1 MSTFSTYKALIVDDE
16 KPVRIAIEKLAD
28 WKKYHIESVSMAS
41 NGREA
46 YEQMTKESPDII
58 FMDIC
63 MPIMDGLEFL
73 ETAKE
78 EYPGS
83 QFIIVSGYDDFS
95 YAQKA
100 LRFGATDYLLKPVE
114 GSTINLAIEHALE
127 KIEATRKDQQLLD
140 KSLQDSSQSVT
151 GTATDTFDSNKS
163 PESVASIA
171 AEIKAYIDSNF
182 SENIRITMFSE
193 KYYFSKEYLS
203 RLFKQSYGFS
213 IYEYVL
219 KVRME
224 NAARLLRDE
233 NTTIQDVGSKVGFSD
248 NNYFSKAFKNYY
260 NISPTEYRR
269 QNL

>member
-1 MSTFSTYKALIVDDE
+1 MSTSTYKALIVDDE

-28 WKKYHIESVSMAS
+28 WKKYNIESVSMAS

-63 MPIMDGLEFL
+63 MPIMNGLEFL
-73 ETAKE
+73 ELAKE
-78 EYPGS
+78 EYPDS

-114 GSTINLAIEHALE
+114 GSTINMAIEHALV
-127 KIEATRKDQQLLD
+127 KIDAARQDRSLLSGD
-140 KSLQDSSQSVT
+140 DSAGSFE
-151 GTATDTFDSNKS
+151 DTPN
-163 PESVASIA
+163 PESSESIA
-171 AEIKAYIDSNF
+171 DSIKSYIDDNYP
-182 SENIRITMFSE
+182 ENIRITMFSD
-193 KYYFSKEYLS
+193 KYFFSKEYLS
-203 RLFKQSYGFS
+203 RLFKQSFGYS

-224 NAARLLRDE
+224 NAAILICDE
-233 NTTIQDVGSKVGFSD
+233 DIKIQDVGNKVGFSD

-260 NISPTEYRR
+260 NISPTEYRK
-269 QNL
+269 QHIK